1 MVQYA
6 LSISAVTLCGVNGK
20 MLYIVKMS
28 EIPVSDETYRGVVME
43 DDIVIEVRFGIC
55 ILAQLLQFPVLL

>member
-1 MVQYA
+1 MVQYT

-43 DDIVIEVRFGIC
+43 DDIVIEVRLGIC
-55 ILAQLLQFPVLL
+55 ILAQFLQFPVLL

>member
-1 MVQYA
+1 
-6 LSISAVTLCGVNGK
+6 

-55 ILAQLLQFPVLL
+55 ILAQFLQFPVLL

>member
-43 DDIVIEVRFGIC
+43 DEIVIEVRLGNC
-55 ILAQLLQFPVLL
+55 ILAQFLQFPVLL